1 MGDTAKAV
9 VEATDVWKSFN
20 GAAVLAGVSI
30 HARRGEVVGIV
41 GPNGCGKTTLL
52 RIIAGLEKP
61 DRGRV
66 VVRGRALLVFQENL
80 LLPWRRLKDNIALG
94 LFYRGVP
101 RRKAMEIVESVA
113 RMLGILEHL
122 DKYPG
127 EVSGGTA
134 RKAAIARML
143 VLGPDI
149 LLLDEP
155 LAGLDVES
163 RRSLGE
169 AIRRIAASGKTVI
182 LEDHNLDEAS
192 RIADRVYVLT
202 TPPTRVEA
210 VVDLRGV
217 PPGERPAA
225 LYEALSRA
233 VRRREG

>member
-1 MGDTAKAV
+1 MGDAAETV

-20 GAAVLAGVSI
+20 GITVLAGVSVY
-30 HARRGEVVGIV
+30 ARRGEVVGIV

-66 VVRGRALLVFQENL
+66 FVKGRVLLVFQENL
-80 LLPWRRLKDNIALG
+80 LLPWRRLRDNIALG
-94 LFYRGVP
+94 LLYRGVS

-113 RMLGILEHL
+113 GMLGIVEHL

-182 LEDHNLDEAS
+182 LVDHNLDEAS

-202 TPPTRVEA
+202 NPPTRVEA
-210 VVDLRGV
+210 VVDLRDV

-233 VRRREG
+233 ARRREG